1 MHIGLNRFQEIII
14 VFERHEGGEN
24 AILVHLD
31 MSDDKERED
40 PHEFRELA
48 RSAGIS
54 EIDFV
59 TVSSNKPSPRY
70 FIGQGK
76 VEEIQQLVTLHKADV
91 VLFNHALSPS
101 QERNLEK
108 EFECKVVDRTGL
120 ILDIFASGQ
129 EPLKVNCR

>member
-1 MHIGLNRFQEIII
+1 MF
-14 VFERHEGGEN
+14 FERHEGGEN

-31 MSDDKERED
+31 MTDDKERED

-91 VLFNHALSPS
+91 VLFNHALSPV
-101 QERNLEK
+101 RN
-108 EFECKVVDRTGL
+108 VT
-120 ILDIFASGQ
+120 
-129 EPLKVNCR
+129 LKKNLSARSLTARA